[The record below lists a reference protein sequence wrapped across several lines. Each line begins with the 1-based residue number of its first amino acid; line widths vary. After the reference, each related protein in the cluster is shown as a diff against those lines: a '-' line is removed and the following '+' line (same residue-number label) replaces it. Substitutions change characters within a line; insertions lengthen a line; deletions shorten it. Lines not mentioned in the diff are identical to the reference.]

1 MDSREPRFVCSFA
14 KSSWFNFRHPITVFV
29 RNLAHTVTLIARICG
44 IITAPNS
51 HRPGA
56 TLALSQY
63 HFRKRISMPQSPQQ
77 NLDNFS
83 PKGVSGIETRQP
95 PLLPSPDSGMIVL
108 SSSARIL
115 HMNGPARALM
125 SLFGVSHEHWPQM
138 APESMPSII
147 TEFCLDVLAQLRRR
161 VEAQDWT
168 QFEMRRTCHMI
179 TPSLLLTGFG
189 VPSASNSEI
198 RIIMTLTPLFSTPYS
213 AANARPSPPPTDVHT
228 PSSTVTS

>member
-1 MDSREPRFVCSFA
+1 V
-14 KSSWFNFRHPITVFV
+14 
-29 RNLAHTVTLIARICG
+29 
-44 IITAPNS
+44 
-51 HRPGA
+51 
-56 TLALSQY
+56 
-63 HFRKRISMPQSPQQ
+63 PQSPQQ

-83 PKGVSGIETRQP
+83 QKGVSGTETRQP

-125 SLFGVSHEHWPQM
+125 SLFGASHEHWPQM

-168 QFEMRRTCHMI
+168 QFEMRRTCHMV

-198 RIIMTLTPLFSTPYS
+198 RIILTLTPLPSIPS
-213 AANARPSPPPTDVHT
+213 AVTDSRLTNPSINVHT
-228 PSSTVTS
+228 SARDVIS